1 MDSAVDAVYER
12 SISVRTQDVNR
23 LLGIT
28 VPDDEMLRI
37 MLSLDIKST
46 LSDEVLNCTVPSRRD
61 DLETAADIAEE
72 IIRIYGYEHITPKPL
87 KADLRIGTMQPSI
100 ANMNDMRSY
109 LIKAGCSEICT
120 YSFISKKADD
130 MLMLSPQDERRNGIT
145 LLNPLGEDYSVLR
158 TQMIHS
164 MLTVLSLNQT
174 AVSGMLSCLRPACF
188 I

>member
-1 MDSAVDAVYER
+1 M
-12 SISVRTQDVNR
+12 
-23 LLGIT
+23 GIT

-46 LSDEVLNCTVPSRRD
+46 LSDGVLNCTVPSRRD
-61 DLETAADIAEE
+61 DLETSADIAEE

-130 MLMLSPQDERRNGIT
+130 MAAQDERRNGIT

-164 MLTVLSLNQT
+164 MLTVLSLNQNRGVGHARLFET
-174 AVSGMLSCLRPACF
+174 GVLHIAKETPIVNQPR
-188 I
+188 